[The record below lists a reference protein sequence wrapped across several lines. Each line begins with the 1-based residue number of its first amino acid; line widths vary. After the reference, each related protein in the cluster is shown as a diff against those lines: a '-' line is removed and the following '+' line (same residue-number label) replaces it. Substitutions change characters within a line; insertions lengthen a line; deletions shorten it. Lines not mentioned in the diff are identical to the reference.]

1 MNSKTIMTGVFGY
14 PIEQSLSPIM
24 HNQAFRALGLNFSYA
39 AFAVAPDQL
48 QQAVNGIRALGF
60 AGVNVTIPHKV
71 TIIPFLDEIDQE
83 AEEIGAVNT
92 IVNDGGKLIGYNT
105 DGAGY
110 VESLL
115 EEWKVPLSGKRVMI
129 LGAGGAAKGVAVSL
143 AKRGVESIFVANRSV
158 DKAESLAK
166 QLSQYTKSGSL
177 SSDHLKAKDF
187 EGIDLIINT
196 TSVGMYPYE
205 DNIPIDPSLLH
216 PGLMVSDLIY
226 NPIETKLL
234 LEAKKIGACT
244 HGGVGMFIHQGALAQ
259 QKWTGKQPPISLM
272 METVLDQ
279 LRNKNQAK

>member
-24 HNQAFRALGLNFSYA
+24 HNQAFRALGINFSYA

-48 QQAVNGIRALGF
+48 EQAVNGIRALGF

-71 TIIPFLDEIDQE
+71 AIIPFLDEIDQE

-92 IVNDGGKLIGYNT
+92 IVNDGGKLIGFNT

-110 VESLL
+110 VQSLL
-115 EEWKVPLSGKRVMI
+115 EEWKVPLTGKRVII

-143 AKRGVESIFVANRSV
+143 AKRGVASICVVNRSV
-158 DKAESLAK
+158 EKAEALAK
-166 QLSQYTKSGSL
+166 QISHFTHSVSL
-177 SSDHLKAKDF
+177 SSDHLKAKDV
-187 EGIDLIINT
+187 EQVDLIINT

-205 DNIPIDPSLLH
+205 DNIPIDPSFLH
-216 PGLMVSDLIY
+216 PKLVVSDLIY
-226 NPIETKLL
+226 NPLETKLL
-234 LEAKKIGACT
+234 QEAKKIGART

-272 METVLDQ
+272 KQTVLDQ
-279 LRNKNQAK
+279 LQSKSSE